1 MKALNELQL
10 RQISAC
16 PGNIELQDWLKILV
30 ADNAVLVRS
39 LTVIANS
46 DEHHGKT
53 MVCDFDSLIS
63 VATAGLKEHE
73 QLLKGNTSPD
83 CEQQETNIP
92 MFYVDGE
99 AAIRLLKGHT
109 RFAAMTTEP
118 KSGKTLPLYINAQS
132 ASVAP
137 AETERKGKRLRV
149 AEGRYAAYFPQE
161 RPLDGAQIIAWDEN
175 GNLLGIG
182 FGRDTRDTG
191 VAIIVNG
198 KKYDSNHVIHWCS

>member
-1 MKALNELQL
+1 MSN
-10 RQISAC
+10 S
-16 PGNIELQDWLKILV
+16 LKGTLH
-30 ADNAVLVRS
+30 L
-39 LTVIANS
+39 IANNKKQTS
-46 DEHHGKT
+46 YVLRGWR
-53 MVCDFDSLIS
+53 
-63 VATAGLKEHE
+63 G
-73 QLLKGNTSPD
+73 GNTSS
-83 CEQQETNIP
+83 Q
-92 MFYVDGE
+92 
-99 AAIRLLKGHT
+99 GHT
-109 RFAAMTTEP
+109 RYAAMTTEP

-149 AEGRYAAYFPQE
+149 AEGRYAAFFPQE

>member
-1 MKALNELQL
+1 VERPLDAVRKSFFPGDMQLNELQL

-109 RFAAMTTEP
+109 RYAAMTTEP

-149 AEGRYAAYFPQE
+149 AEGRYAAFFLKSGHSME
-161 RPLDGAQIIAWDEN
+161 RRSSHGM
-175 GNLLGIG
+175 
-182 FGRDTRDTG
+182 RT
-191 VAIIVNG
+191 
-198 KKYDSNHVIHWCS
+198 VIC

>member
-10 RQISAC
+10 RQISVC
-16 PGNIELQDWLKILV
+16 SGNI
-30 ADNAVLVRS
+30 NAL
-39 LTVIANS
+39 
-46 DEHHGKT
+46 
-53 MVCDFDSLIS
+53 
-63 VATAGLKEHE
+63 
-73 QLLKGNTSPD
+73 
-83 CEQQETNIP
+83 
-92 MFYVDGE
+92 
-99 AAIRLLKGHT
+99 
-109 RFAAMTTEP
+109 
-118 KSGKTLPLYINAQS
+118 S

-175 GNLLGIG
+175 GNLLGVG
-182 FGRDTRDTG
+182 FGRNTRDTG